1 MQWVMFSDR
10 VIQNENE
17 GLRLTEDR
25 FLKLAMWFPSIL
37 TRAVT
42 AQEINL

>member
-1 MQWVMFSDR
+1 MQRVVFSDR

-17 GLRLTEDR
+17 RLRLTEDK
-25 FLKLAMWFPSIL
+25 FVKIAMWFPSIL
-37 TRAVT
+37 TRAIT

>member
-1 MQWVMFSDR
+1 MQRVMFSDR

-17 GLRLTEDR
+17 GLRLTKDK
-25 FLKLAMWFPSIL
+25 FVKIAMWFPSIL
-37 TRAVT
+37 IRART